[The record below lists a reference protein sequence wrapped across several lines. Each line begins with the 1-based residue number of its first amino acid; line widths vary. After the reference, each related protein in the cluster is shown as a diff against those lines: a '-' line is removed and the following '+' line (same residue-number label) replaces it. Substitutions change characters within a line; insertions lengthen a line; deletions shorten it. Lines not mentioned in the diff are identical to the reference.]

1 MSISSYL
8 AQDLAGVF
16 LYDISRTAIII
27 SNGISTTYTVLLNDM
42 SEDEID
48 DFGGPM
54 INMGQIVHFLA
65 ADLPGIEPGDT
76 IYIQDLDEQGKIGD
90 KVNRKKIVISTTISA
105 DSNEL
110 IVRVR
115 GA

>member
-1 MSISSYL
+1 MSLSSYL

-16 LYDISRTAIII
+16 KYDLPRTAIVIN
-27 SNGISTTYTVLLNDM
+27 NGISTTYTVLLNDM
-42 SEDEID
+42 SEDEMD

-54 INMGQIVHFLA
+54 INMGQTIHFLA
-65 ADLPGIEPGDT
+65 SDLPGLEPGDT
-76 IYIQDLDEQGKIGD
+76 LYIQDLDEQGKVGD

-105 DSNEL
+105 DNNEL

>member
-1 MSISSYL
+1 MIN
-8 AQDLAGVF
+8 
-16 LYDISRTAIII
+16 
-27 SNGISTTYTVLLNDM
+27 NGISTTYTVLLNDM

-54 INMGQIVHFLA
+54 INMGQIIHFLA
-65 ADLPGIEPGDT
+65 SDLPGLEPGDT
-76 IYIQDLDEQGKIGD
+76 LYIQDLDEQGKIGE
-90 KVNRKKIVISTTISA
+90 KINRKKIVITTTISA

-110 IVRVR
+110 IVRVK

>member
-1 MSISSYL
+1 VSLSSYL

-16 LYDISRTAIII
+16 KYDLPRTAIVIT
-27 SNGISTTYTVLLNDM
+27 NGISKTYTVLLNDM
-42 SEDEID
+42 SEDEQD

-54 INMGQIVHFLA
+54 INMGQTIHFLA
-65 ADLPGIEPGDT
+65 SDLPGLEPGDT
-76 IYIQDLDEQGKIGD
+76 LYIPDLNESGKIGD
-90 KVNRKKIVISTTISA
+90 KINRKKIVISTTISA
-105 DSNEL
+105 DENEL

>member
-1 MSISSYL
+1 VSISSYL

-16 LYDISRTAIII
+16 LYDIPRKAIVIT
-27 SNGISTTYTVLLNDM
+27 NGISKTYTVLLNDM
-42 SEDEID
+42 SEDEQD

-54 INMGQIVHFLA
+54 INMGQTIHFLA

-76 IYIQDLDEQGKIGD
+76 IYIQDLDEQGKVGD

>member
-1 MSISSYL
+1 VIN
-8 AQDLAGVF
+8 
-16 LYDISRTAIII
+16 
-27 SNGISTTYTVLLNDM
+27 NGISTTYTVLLNDM

-54 INMGQIVHFLA
+54 INMGQIIHFLA
-65 ADLPGIEPGDT
+65 SDLPGLEPGDT
-76 IYIQDLDEQGKIGD
+76 LYIQDLDEQGKIGE
-90 KVNRKKIVISTTISA
+90 KINRKKIVITTTISA

-110 IVRVR
+110 IVRVK